1 MDFSSIFYSILVL
14 GVLGFLFGILLGFA
28 SKKFEVKVD
37 ERVTKIREILP
48 GANCGGCGYPG
59 CDAYANALVYEGAD
73 ISLCGVGGQNV
84 AKQIGE
90 ILGAKVKPVEKKVA
104 FVKCMGNCKNK
115 KIQLNIPENKNCI
128 EAKEFLKNNK
138 SEGCNFGCFGLGSC
152 KDACKFEAISIIDGI
167 AKVDSSKCVACK
179 ACVSAC
185 PQNLID
191 IIKED
196 QKVIVSC
203 NSNDSGKIVNQ
214 NCSVGCIGCKLCEK
228 NGPNGAINVENNL
241 AIIDYEKCT
250 SCGICVSKCPK
261 KAINLR
267 KNNNEIF

>member
-1 MDFSSIFYSILVL
+1 
-14 GVLGFLFGILLGFA
+14 
-28 SKKFEVKVD
+28 
-37 ERVTKIREILP
+37 
-48 GANCGGCGYPG
+48 
-59 CDAYANALVYEGAD
+59 
-73 ISLCGVGGQNV
+73 
-84 AKQIGE
+84 
-90 ILGAKVKPVEKKVA
+90 
-104 FVKCMGNCKNK
+104 MGDCKNK

-228 NGPNGAINVENNL
+228 NCPNGAINVENNL